1 RVRHRRPSQDPRRS
15 PARRLRLSRHRSL
28 GPRSQS
34 VLRAEGRR
42 AAVMPR
48 LTVVTA
54 VLPAYWVANNR
65 HMAKN
70 PAPTIAKVATARIM
84 NAGLRLW
91 TKAPRTA
98 GRSRNRAGRR
108 TQAAAWVGLTS
119 RTWRG

>member
-15 PARRLRLSRHRSL
+15 PARRLRLSRHRGL
-28 GPRSQS
+28 GPRPES
-34 VLRAEGRR
+34 VLRADGRR

-65 HMAKN
+65 HMAKK

-84 NAGLRLW
+84 GMSYDLPGLSPDRCSRLHS
-91 TKAPRTA
+91 AVL
-98 GRSRNRAGRR
+98 NRR
-108 TQAAAWVGLTS
+108 VP
-119 RTWRG
+119 